1 MSVSSPRRERSRFIR
16 KRISK
21 HAVTI
26 DTSKAKSNTD
36 VVRMCVKDLGLVE
49 YTHGRKD
56 AHCDIYWNEHH
67 FDDNP
72 AATSGKVNKFPE
84 MEHICSKMTLF
95 RCLDIMRDLY
105 PSDFDFYPRT
115 WYLPAQFEEFSSE
128 VQNMKTKRKK
138 LKSTFI
144 IKPYGG
150 SSGEGIFLL
159 NEPKDY
165 LSSYPSKRGM
175 CHVAQEYMANVY
187 LIDDF
192 KFDFRIYVVLKSME
206 PLEFYICKEG
216 LARFSTVPYQSPTKK
231 NMHETFMHLTNYSL
245 NKRSKD
251 FSHSEEDDEGSKR
264 TLSSVMKRI
273 EMNGQDSAKVWQDIE
288 LVVCRTIVAI
298 VPELKVAW
306 NKAFPPGKHGPSCFQ
321 VLGFDILLLSDLKP
335 ILLEIN
341 GSPSLYM
348 DSEQE
353 VSPGVMKYV
362 RNPKDEEVKFPLIRD
377 TILLVMSPHKRKH
390 CERKRRKRMMHLQKL
405 KSSHESLL
413 ARPSSEVTTCIQ
425 AYDDK
430 EDIEELKEE
439 EEQEEEDHMNQQLSE
454 FHLDEEYN
462 MDEAKIENPH
472 SDNDQELKDE
482 IHLEHP
488 DPEDLEAHHL
498 EDSCLKQLY
507 PDLYQEECDQFR
519 ILERAARVYINCI
532 GVKKSPGMSSSAF
545 RTFIRKC
552 QLNKKGLTNAAVD
565 IMYIDLQRRWDNM
578 NPEASNICL
587 SFQAFLDACF
597 EISKICFSAPT
608 KIEMLEGLLS
618 ICFVSLSIYQKLF
631 NETFSFDFYIVF
643 KMFFTSQPNVLH
655 FFLLLTLSD
664 NMVPW

>member
-1 MSVSSPRRERSRFIR
+1 MSVSSPKRERTRFIR

-26 DTSKAKSNTD
+26 DTSKAKSNAD
-36 VVRMCVKDLGLVE
+36 VVRMCVKELGLVE
-49 YTHGRKD
+49 YPNGRKD
-56 AHCDIYWNEHH
+56 APCDIYWNEHH

-72 AATSGKVNKFPE
+72 AATGGKVNKFPE
-84 MEHICSKMTLF
+84 MENICSKMTLF
-95 RCLDIMRDLY
+95 KCLDIMRDLY

-128 VQNMKTKRKK
+128 VQNMKAKRKK

-159 NEPKDY
+159 KEPKDY
-165 LSSYPSKRGM
+165 ISSYPSKRGM

-192 KFDFRIYVVLKSME
+192 KFDFRIYVVLKSVE
-206 PLEFYICKEG
+206 PLEFHICSEG

-264 TLSSVMKRI
+264 SLSSVLKRI
-273 EMNGQDSAKVWQDIE
+273 DMNGQDSVKVWRDIE
-288 LVVCRTIVAI
+288 LVVCKTIIAI

-306 NKAFPPGKHGPSCFQ
+306 NKTFSSGKPCPSCFQ

-335 ILLEIN
+335 VLLEIN

-377 TILLVMSPHKRKH
+377 TILLMMSPHKRKH
-390 CERKRRKRMMHLQKL
+390 CEKKRRKRMMHLQKL
-405 KSSHESLL
+405 KSSRESLL
-413 ARPSSEVTTCIQ
+413 ARPSSEVMTCIQ

-430 EDIEELKEE
+430 EDIEELREE
-439 EEQEEEDHMNQQLSE
+439 EEGQEDYMNQQLSE
-454 FHLDEEYN
+454 FHIDEEYSTGN
-462 MDEAKIENPH
+462 TDEAKGTENHH
-472 SDNDQELKDE
+472 SDNDQEQKDE
-482 IHLEHP
+482 IQLEHQDP
-488 DPEDLEAHHL
+488 DDLEEHHL

-519 ILERAARVYINCI
+519 ILERAARLYINCI

-565 IMYIDLQRRWDNM
+565 IMYIDLQRRWDQM
-578 NPEASNICL
+578 NPESSSTCL

-597 EISKICFSAPT
+597 EITKNCFSAPT

-618 ICFVSLSIYQKLF
+618 YCESHISFKE
-631 NETFSFDFYIVF
+631 NET
-643 KMFFTSQPNVLH
+643 
-655 FFLLLTLSD
+655 
-664 NMVPW
+664 